1 MEHRASTVLRHL
13 VLFFAS
19 FLIVF
24 HDKPLV
30 LRSLWI
36 DLRHVS
42 FGRPLF
48 LVPWGVQSRAC
59 FVISPLFLRRV
70 WPIHLHVFLL
80 ITVPI
85 SSWLVLFK
93 SSVLDIVSGQYIFS
107 IFLRHLLI
115 KVCSCLMM
123 ALVVFQVSLP
133 YRSISI
139 DPLLGKS
146 RTQHYRINVKHDL
159 FIRKGWGQFLIRE
172 IFVYPHVSRTTK
184 F

>member
-1 MEHRASTVLRHL
+1 M
-13 VLFFAS
+13 
-19 FLIVF
+19 
-24 HDKPLV
+24 V

-133 YRSISI
+133 YRSTDFTLVLKMRILVLVVI
-139 DPLLGKS
+139 FFDFQILFRLLYAWLALLILCFTS
-146 RTQHYRINVKHDL
+146 FLYMLDWEVL
-159 FIRKGWGQFLIRE
+159 FIPTNWC
-172 IFVYPHVSRTTK
+172 
-184 F
+184 